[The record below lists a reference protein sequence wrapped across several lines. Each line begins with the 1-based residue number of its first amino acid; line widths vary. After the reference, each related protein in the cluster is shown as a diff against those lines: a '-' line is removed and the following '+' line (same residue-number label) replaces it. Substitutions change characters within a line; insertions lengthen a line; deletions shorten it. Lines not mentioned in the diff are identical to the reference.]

1 MSGDSAEAPKPN
13 HSTLI
18 PLDSKEARAEAA
30 AVLKAEASVFF
41 KSKLDVYCIPIDK

>member
-1 MSGDSAEAPKPN
+1 MSEDSAEAPKPN
-13 HSTLI
+13 HSALI

-41 KSKLDVYCIPIDK
+41 KSKLDGLLLPHR